1 MPYFH
6 SLQIPIKLQE
16 QTSALSFCR
25 FKRLDSDDHK
35 KSQTKDNL
43 LDSGLFLLCWRS
55 GARIDLGLFQ
65 VVGKGPEHATESDL
79 KGRGMQASK
88 FSSKRLI

>member
-1 MPYFH
+1 MRYYF
-6 SLQIPIKLQE
+6 SLQIPIILQE

-25 FKRLDSDDHK
+25 FKQLDSNNHK
-35 KSQTKDNL
+35 KSQTKENL
-43 LDSGLFLLCWRS
+43 LDSVLFLLCRCS

-65 VVGKGPEHATESDL
+65 VVGKDPEHATESDL